1 MEKVYK
7 GIIKYLKLDN
17 RTPIF
22 GVLCLLVLV
31 ITVHSYLSAHRVD
44 NIMHTFQ
51 VPVKS
56 TSVVKNDSVRKNDST
71 KIKHGDKKQIVLVYS
86 VSGVKNP
93 GVDYLVLMDSV
104 EFYHDG
110 AKLFCDSAHF
120 NEISN
125 TFDAFS
131 NVRME
136 QGDSLF
142 LYGNYMQYDGNT
154 KMAIVRE
161 DVRMENGSSTLFTD
175 SLNYDRT
182 RNIGYY
188 FDGGMLVDAN
198 EDGEN
203 VLTSFWGQY
212 EPGIKLATFQ
222 DSVKLENPKFT
233 LYSDLL
239 KYSTE
244 SKIAFITTPSRI
256 VSDSGLIYTS
266 RGQYNTTTENAI
278 LLDRSLVLNKE
289 GYRTMTGDSM
299 IYNRT
304 TGVGETFGN
313 MSLQDTLKKVILR
326 GNYGYFEDK
335 TEYAL
340 ATDSAYCIE
349 YSQGDS
355 LFLSADTLKMQKDSI
370 YRDILAYH
378 NVRFYRSDLQG
389 VCDSM
394 QYNTRDSV
402 LHLYRDPIL
411 WNNKNQL
418 TGDTIDVFMN
428 DSTIDHV
435 YVKRY
440 SFSIEQVDS
449 IRFNQMQ
456 GRSMKAFFED
466 KKLRQVFVE
475 GDAKSIFYPREDS
488 KKKDVEGPIIGLNFL
503 ESTFFKIFFKDG
515 KLETLT
521 AWPQPKGSTTPLE
534 MIMPQ
539 QTKLNGFYWYDYVR
553 PVNKDDIF
561 RRVKIKTED
570 KRPVQSSSFDKYKDI
585 EFTD

>member
-7 GIIKYLKLDN
+7 EIKKYLKQGN
-17 RTPIF
+17 RAPIV
-22 GVLCLLVLV
+22 GVLCLLMLV
-31 ITVHSYLSAHRVD
+31 VGAHSYLSAHRID
-44 NIMHTFQ
+44 NMLAVFQ
-51 VPVKS
+51 VPVKPDS
-56 TSVVKNDSVRKNDST
+56 LAKNDSIKKKDS
-71 KIKHGDKKQIVLVYS
+71 IKVKSGDKKQIVLVYS

-161 DVRMENGSSTLFTD
+161 NVRMENGSSTLFTD
-175 SLNYDRT
+175 SLNYDRV

-198 EDGEN
+198 EEGEN

-299 IYNRT
+299 VYNRM
-304 TGVGETFGN
+304 TGIGETFGN

-355 LFLSADTLKMQKDSI
+355 LFLSGDTLKMQKDSV
-370 YRDILAYH
+370 YRDILAYY

-402 LHLYRDPIL
+402 LHLYSDPIL

-428 DSTIDHV
+428 DSTIDYVH
-435 YVKRY
+435 VKRY

-456 GRSMKAFFED
+456 GRSMKAFFEN

-475 GDAKSIFYPREDS
+475 GDAKSIFYPREES
-488 KKKDVEGPIIGLNFL
+488 KNKDVEGQIIGLNFL

-521 AWPQPKGSTTPLE
+521 AWPEPKGSTTPLE

-539 QTKLNGFYWYDYVR
+539 QSRLAGFHWYDYVR
-553 PVNKDDIF
+553 PVSKDDIF
-561 RRVKIKTED
+561 RRVEIKTED
-570 KRPVQSSSFDKYKDI
+570 KRPVQSSSFDKYKDM